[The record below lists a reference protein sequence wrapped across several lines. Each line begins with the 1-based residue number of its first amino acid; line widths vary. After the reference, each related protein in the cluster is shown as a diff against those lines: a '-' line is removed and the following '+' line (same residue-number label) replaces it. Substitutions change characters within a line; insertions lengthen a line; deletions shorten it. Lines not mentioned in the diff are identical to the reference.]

1 MKLQHQYHIHKAQ
14 YNYNFF
20 KSNEKV
26 FNLRLKIGSYYIIRF
41 DGKGMTRAFRKDR
54 DLFFEVMRAT
64 FYNFCADSF
73 VQDYFREIP
82 FAYSFSDEVSLLFQH
97 YDDRNRTQKILTLM
111 TSKMTLVFYKTAH
124 ELGLDLC
131 DKDWLFDA
139 RILKVQGHEIEN
151 YFIVRQSFAI
161 CGYIMGLCEQL
172 GIGFVSTS
180 KTLQIARDFGKHIIK
195 EHLLG
200 LIYAQEKSEI
210 FEFCADV
217 ERLRKL
223 IGIA

>member
-1 MKLQHQYHIHKAQ
+1 MELQHQYNIHRAQ
-14 YNYNFF
+14 YNYSFF
-20 KSNEKV
+20 KSNEKI

-41 DGKGMTRAFRKDR
+41 DGKGMTRAFRKHR
-54 DLFFEVMRAT
+54 ELFFEVMKAT
-64 FYNFCADSF
+64 FYRFCTDSF
-73 VQDYFREIP
+73 VQDYFREIL
-82 FAYSFSDEVSLLFQH
+82 FAYSFSDEISLLFRH

-139 RILKVQGHEIEN
+139 RILGVQRHEFES
-151 YFIVRQSFAI
+151 YFMVRQSFAI
-161 CGYIMGLCEQL
+161 CGYITELCEQL
-172 GIGFVSTS
+172 GIGFASTS
-180 KTLQIARDFGKHIIK
+180 KTLQVASDFGKHIVK

-200 LIYAQEKSEI
+200 LIYAREQSET
-210 FEFCADV
+210 FEFYANT
-217 ERLRKL
+217 ERLRSL